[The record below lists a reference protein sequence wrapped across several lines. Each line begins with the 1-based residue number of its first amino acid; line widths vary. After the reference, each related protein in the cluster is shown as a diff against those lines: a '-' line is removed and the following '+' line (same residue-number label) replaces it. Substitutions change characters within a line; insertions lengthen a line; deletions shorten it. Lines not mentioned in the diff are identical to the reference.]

1 MSTPRSLADLELG
14 PGVPTPPIEVAG
26 GAAAATSRRRGS
38 RVGVTEAVL
47 RELRAAC
54 PDVSD
59 DPEVVGESSRD
70 WWPLAMTWAV
80 RGQVA
85 SRAAVVA
92 RPTDAAQVAAVVKV
106 CNTWGIP
113 VTAAAGRSGVLGASV
128 PLYGG
133 VVLDMCGLSGIVSV
147 DDESLTVEVLP
158 GTFGDRFE
166 KTLRDEHGLTCGHW
180 PQSMALSTVGGWVAC
195 RGAGQLSTRY
205 GKIEDMVSGLDVVL
219 ADGSTITTGG
229 FPRTATGP
237 DLTQLFVGSEGTL
250 GVVTSV
256 RMRVHPVAPYERR
269 TVVSL
274 PSFVD
279 GLDLCRRI
287 IRRGATP
294 AVLRLYDGTESDRN
308 YQVGTDRAVLMALD
322 EGDPAIVDAVF
333 AVIEDEIANG
343 PVPVERLDDSLADH
357 WLEKRNDVAALER
370 LISGGLVV
378 DTMEISGPWST
389 LPTIYHDVLAAIGAV
404 EGTLAVSAHCS
415 HTYLDGGCL
424 YFTFAGQPTEQGD
437 DGFPTQE
444 STERFYRGVWD
455 AGTRAVLA
463 AGGSLSHH
471 HGVGLNRSRYS
482 AEALG
487 GGLDVLASVKKAL
500 DPKGVLNP
508 GKLGLPSAFGNAGL
522 V

>member
-14 PGVPTPPIEVAG
+14 PGVPTPPIEVSG

-166 KTLRDEHGLTCGHW
+166 RTLRDEHGLTCGHW

-308 YQVGTDRAVLMALD
+308 YQVGTDRVVLVALD